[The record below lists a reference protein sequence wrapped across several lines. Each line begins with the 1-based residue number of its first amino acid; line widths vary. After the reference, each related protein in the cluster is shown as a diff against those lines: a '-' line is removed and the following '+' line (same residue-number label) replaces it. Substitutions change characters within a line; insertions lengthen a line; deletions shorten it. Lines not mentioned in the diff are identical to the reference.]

1 MGAWHG
7 GGMEGGAEAG
17 AAGVAGASAEGGGSA
32 LRPAPARRRAPWGRV
47 LPALVPPGGGVGGGE
62 GRAPLEARGLAA
74 LRVVRGAESEAL
86 GAAMARIRAAEET
99 SDVREREAQ
108 EAVQRADRRI
118 RRAREREQDL
128 LDIINALQGER
139 DLVSKEMRV
148 CRQMAQDNFK
158 AAERREAALR
168 EGLQRSERTRREVM
182 EREASLLDCIG
193 RVQAERD
200 GAVDEM
206 MQYAHPPSPY
216 PLPPHASWHE
226 PLKWGRGVCPA
237 AADMGQRRMIE
248 QTIRDVDLLK
258 DKVKRANSLDPPP
271 AFLCPITRAVMHSPV
286 VTSDGHTYEREAI
299 KRWLAQSTTS
309 PCTGLVLRSNR
320 LVPNFALKGAIDN
333 FARGQ
338 GTRAHPAGEDSN
350 SGVSGGAENATH

>member
-1 MGAWHG
+1 M
-7 GGMEGGAEAG
+7 
-17 AAGVAGASAEGGGSA
+17 
-32 LRPAPARRRAPWGRV
+32 

-74 LRVVRGAESEAL
+74 LRVVRGPDPEAL

-99 SDVREREAQ
+99 SDVREREVQ

-118 RRAREREQDL
+118 RRAQEREQDL
-128 LDIINALQGER
+128 IDIINALQGER

-182 EREASLLDCIG
+182 QREAPLLDCIG

-206 MQYAHPPSPY
+206 MQYAHPPPLSSPTSRFLARTAKVG
-216 PLPPHASWHE
+216 PRSLSR
-226 PLKWGRGVCPA
+226 GR
-237 AADMGQRRMIE
+237 
-248 QTIRDVDLLK
+248 
-258 DKVKRANSLDPPP
+258 
-271 AFLCPITRAVMHSPV
+271 
-286 VTSDGHTYEREAI
+286 
-299 KRWLAQSTTS
+299 
-309 PCTGLVLRSNR
+309 
-320 LVPNFALKGAIDN
+320 
-333 FARGQ
+333 
-338 GTRAHPAGEDSN
+338 
-350 SGVSGGAENATH
+350 